1 MSATTNMEPQGGEP
15 ASPPS
20 PGRGRGDGAIGAVL
34 RLAALSAWSRRLTLG
49 LTLVAIALAVTLLLA
64 VERLRVD
71 ARQSLTQSVSGVD
84 LVVGARTGSVQLMLY
99 AVFHAGAA
107 SNGIAWDSYRAIATH
122 PAVDWALPLA
132 LGDSHRGFPV
142 LGTSADY
149 FRLFRHGESEAL
161 KFADG
166 QPFAGTF
173 EAVLGSEVARR
184 LGYRTGDTIT
194 LNHGPGELGPA
205 HGDKP
210 FRVAGILAPTGTP
223 VDRTVHVSLEAIS
236 ALHLDW
242 IGGAPVP
249 GLSIPAELVAKF
261 DLQPKQITAA
271 LVGLKQRGDVFRM
284 QRFVNQYRGEP
295 LLAVLPGVALDELWA
310 SIAMMER
317 TLLAVSALV
326 VLVGLA
332 GLAATLLAGLNE
344 RRRELA
350 ILRALGAGPGDMF
363 LMLTA
368 EGVLVTTA
376 GALLGL
382 VLLTIG
388 SSLAAPWLLDRLGVV
403 LGTRWPGPEELA
415 LIGAVIA
422 TGLVA
427 SLIPGWRAWRVS
439 LADGLTPKL

>member
-1 MSATTNMEPQGGEP
+1 MK
-15 ASPPS
+15 
-20 PGRGRGDGAIGAVL
+20 AVL

-64 VERLRVD
+64 VERIRVD
-71 ARQSLTQSVSGVD
+71 ARQSFTQSVSGVD
-84 LVVGARTGSVQLMLY
+84 LVVGARTGGVQLMLY

-107 SNGIAWDSYRAIATH
+107 SNNIAWDSYQTIATH
-122 PAVDWALPLA
+122 PAVDWALPLS
-132 LGDSHRGFPV
+132 LGDSHRGFAV

-149 FRLFRHGESEAL
+149 FARFRYGDREEL
-161 KFADG
+161 RFRQG
-166 QPFAGTF
+166 QPFAGVF
-173 EAVLGSEVARR
+173 EAVLGSEVAQA
-184 LGYRTGDTIT
+184 LGYRLDDRIT
-194 LNHGPGELGPA
+194 LSHGLAELGPE

-210 FRVAGILAPTGTP
+210 FRVTGILAPTGTP
-223 VDRTVHVSLEAIS
+223 ADRTIHVSLESIS

-242 IGGAPVP
+242 VGGAPLP
-249 GLSIPAELVAKF
+249 GVNIPAEFVAKF
-261 DLQPKQITAA
+261 DLRPKQITAA

-295 LLAVLPGVALDELWA
+295 LLAVLPGVALDELWQG
-310 SIAMMER
+310 IALLER

-326 VLVGLA
+326 VLIGLA

-368 EGVLVTTA
+368 EGVLVTAA

-382 VLLTIG
+382 VLLTVA

-403 LGTRWPGPEELA
+403 LGTRWPGREELA
-415 LIGAVIA
+415 LIGAVIT

-427 SLIPGWRAWRVS
+427 SLIPGWRAWRMS

>member
-1 MSATTNMEPQGGEP
+1 MK
-15 ASPPS
+15 
-20 PGRGRGDGAIGAVL
+20 AVL

-71 ARQSLTQSVSGVD
+71 ARQSFTQSVSGVD
-84 LVVGARTGSVQLMLY
+84 LVIGARTGSVQLMLY
-99 AVFHAGAA
+99 AVFHAGSA
-107 SNGIAWDSYRAIATH
+107 SNGIGWDSYRAIATH

-149 FRLFRHGESEAL
+149 FRLFRHGDREAL
-161 KFADG
+161 MFADG
-166 QPFAGTF
+166 QPFAGMF

-184 LGYRTGDTIT
+184 LGYRSGDTIT
-194 LNHGPGELGPA
+194 LNHGLAEFGPA

-249 GLSIPAELVAKF
+249 GLTIPAEHVAKF

-295 LLAVLPGVALDELWA
+295 LLAVLPGVALDELWQ
-310 SIAMMER
+310 SIALMER

-403 LGTRWPGPEELA
+403 LGTRWPGNEELA

-422 TGLVA
+422 TGLFA
-427 SLIPGWRAWRVS
+427 SLIPGWRAWRMS

>member
-1 MSATTNMEPQGGEP
+1 M
-15 ASPPS
+15 
-20 PGRGRGDGAIGAVL
+20 
-34 RLAALSAWSRRLTLG
+34 
-49 LTLVAIALAVTLLLA
+49 
-64 VERLRVD
+64 
-71 ARQSLTQSVSGVD
+71 
-84 LVVGARTGSVQLMLY
+84 
-99 AVFHAGAA
+99 
-107 SNGIAWDSYRAIATH
+107 
-122 PAVDWALPLA
+122 
-132 LGDSHRGFPV
+132 
-142 LGTSADY
+142 
-149 FRLFRHGESEAL
+149 
-161 KFADG
+161 
-166 QPFAGTF
+166 
-173 EAVLGSEVARR
+173 
-184 LGYRTGDTIT
+184 
-194 LNHGPGELGPA
+194 
-205 HGDKP
+205 
-210 FRVAGILAPTGTP
+210 
-223 VDRTVHVSLEAIS
+223 HVSLESIS

-242 IGGAPVP
+242 VGGAPLP
-249 GLSIPAELVAKF
+249 GVKIPAEFVAKF
-261 DLQPKQITAA
+261 DLRPKQITAA

-295 LLAVLPGVALDELWA
+295 LLAVLPGVALDELWQG
-310 SIAMMER
+310 IALLER

-368 EGVLVTTA
+368 EGVLVTAA

-382 VLLTIG
+382 VLLTVA

-403 LGTRWPGPEELA
+403 LGTRWPGREELA

-427 SLIPGWRAWRVS
+427 SLIPGWRAWRMS

>member
-1 MSATTNMEPQGGEP
+1 
-15 ASPPS
+15 
-20 PGRGRGDGAIGAVL
+20 L

-64 VERLRVD
+64 VERLRAD
-71 ARQSLTQSVSGVD
+71 ARQSFTQSVSGVD

-99 AVFHAGAA
+99 AVFHAGSA
-107 SNGIAWDSYRAIATH
+107 SNGIGWDSYRAIATH

-184 LGYRTGDTIT
+184 LGYRKGDTIT
-194 LNHGPGELGPA
+194 LNHGLDELGPA

-223 VDRTVHVSLEAIS
+223 VDRTVHVSLESIS

-249 GLSIPAELVAKF
+249 GLAIPAELVAKF

-368 EGVLVTTA
+368 EGVLVTTT

-403 LGTRWPGPEELA
+403 LGTRWPGAAELA

-422 TGLVA
+422 TGLAA
-427 SLIPGWRAWRVS
+427 SLIPGWRAWRMS